1 MEKRKLR
8 INVMDVLILLL
19 IAAAVAV
26 VLYIF
31 VWSGRKGGAETDTV
45 TLRYVVE
52 IMDMPETFESFLH
65 KGDRVEDAVARGY
78 MGNVVNLRFTEMRR
92 AEYDSVTG
100 KEVYPA
106 VEGKSRALIT
116 IEADVT
122 KTDRSYSIGGQDI
135 YVGAKL
141 SLMMPEVSTYGFCI
155 ELTEVGAD
163 DAILPTT
170 DEHESDTTAETDAE
184 TESDTTEV
192 TAQ

>member
-8 INVMDVLILLL
+8 VNVMDVLILIL
-19 IAAAVAV
+19 IVAAVAV

-31 VWSGRKGGAETDTV
+31 VWSGKSGGVETDTV

-52 IMDMPETFESFLH
+52 IVDMPETFESFLH

-78 MGNVVNLRFTEMRR
+78 LGNVVNLRFTEMRR
-92 AEYDSVTG
+92 PEYDSVTG

-106 VEGKSRALIT
+106 VDGKIRALIT

-122 KTDRSYSIGGQDI
+122 KTDRSYSVGGQDI

-141 SLMMPEVSTYGFCI
+141 SLMMPEVSTYGYCI

-170 DEHESDTTAETDAE
+170 DESDTTADTETQ
-184 TESDTTEV
+184 SDTAEV

>member
-8 INVMDVLILLL
+8 VNVTDVLILLL

-31 VWSGRKGGAETDTV
+31 VWSGRSGGVETDTV

-52 IMDMPETFESFLH
+52 VVNMPETFESFLH

-78 MGNVVNLRFTEMRR
+78 LGNVVNLRFTEMRR
-92 AEYDSVTG
+92 PEYDSVTG

-106 VEGKSRALIT
+106 VDGKIRALIT

-122 KTDRSYSIGGQDI
+122 KTDRSYSVGGQDI

-141 SLMMPEVSTYGFCI
+141 SLMMPEVSTYGYCI

-163 DAILPTT
+163 DAILSVE
-170 DEHESDTTAETDAE
+170 DESDSAAGVESDSESDTAEA
-184 TESDTTEV
+184 
-192 TAQ
+192 AQ

>member
-8 INVMDVLILLL
+8 INVTDVLILLL

-31 VWSGRKGGAETDTV
+31 VWSGRSGGVETDTV

-52 IMDMPETFESFLH
+52 VVNMPETFESFLH

-78 MGNVVNLRFTEMRR
+78 LGNVVNLRFTEMRR
-92 AEYDSVTG
+92 PEYDSVTG

-106 VEGKSRALIT
+106 VDGKIRALIT

-122 KTDRSYSIGGQDI
+122 KTDRSYSVGGQDI

-141 SLMMPEVSTYGFCI
+141 SLMMPEVSTYGYCI

-163 DAILPTT
+163 DAILSVE
-170 DEHESDTTAETDAE
+170 DESDSAAGVESDSESDTAEA
-184 TESDTTEV
+184 
-192 TAQ
+192 AQ

>member
-8 INVMDVLILLL
+8 VNVMDVLILIL

-31 VWSGRKGGAETDTV
+31 VWSGKSGGMETDTV

-52 IMDMPETFESFLH
+52 IVDMPETFESFLH

-78 MGNVVNLRFTEMRR
+78 LGNVVNLRFTEMRR
-92 AEYDSVTG
+92 PEYDSVTG

-106 VEGKSRALIT
+106 VDGKIRALIT

-122 KTDRSYSIGGQDI
+122 KTDRSYSVGGQDI

-141 SLMMPEVSTYGFCI
+141 SLMMPEVSTYGYCI

-170 DEHESDTTAETDAE
+170 DESDTTADTETQ
-184 TESDTTEV
+184 SDTAEV

>member
-8 INVMDVLILLL
+8 VNVMDVLILIL

-31 VWSGRKGGAETDTV
+31 VWSGKSGGVETDTV

-52 IMDMPETFESFLH
+52 IVDMPETFESFLH

-78 MGNVVNLRFTEMRR
+78 LGNVVNLRFTEMRR
-92 AEYDSVTG
+92 PEYDSVTG

-106 VEGKSRALIT
+106 VDGKIRTLLT

-122 KTDRSYSIGGQDI
+122 KTDRSYSVGGQDI

-141 SLMMPEVSTYGFCI
+141 SLMMPEVSTYGYCI

-170 DEHESDTTAETDAE
+170 DESDTTADTETQ
-184 TESDTTEV
+184 SDTAEV

>member
-8 INVMDVLILLL
+8 VNVMDVLILIL

-31 VWSGRKGGAETDTV
+31 VWSGKSGGVETDTV

-52 IMDMPETFESFLH
+52 IVDMPETFESFLH

-78 MGNVVNLRFTEMRR
+78 LGNVVNLRFTEMRR
-92 AEYDSVTG
+92 PEYDSVTG

-106 VEGKSRALIT
+106 VDGKIRALIT

-122 KTDRSYSIGGQDI
+122 KTDRNYSVGGQDI

-141 SLMMPEVSTYGFCI
+141 SLMMPEVSTYGYCI

-170 DEHESDTTAETDAE
+170 DESDTTADTETQ
-184 TESDTTEV
+184 SDTAEV

>member
-8 INVMDVLILLL
+8 VNVMDVLILIL

-31 VWSGRKGGAETDTV
+31 VWSGKSGGVETDTV

-52 IMDMPETFESFLH
+52 IVDMPETFESFLH
-65 KGDRVEDAVARGY
+65 KGERVEDAVARGY
-78 MGNVVNLRFTEMRR
+78 LGNVVNLRFTEMRR
-92 AEYDSVTG
+92 PEYDSVTG

-106 VEGKSRALIT
+106 VDGKIRALLT

-122 KTDRSYSIGGQDI
+122 KTDRSYSVGGQDI

-141 SLMMPEVSTYGFCI
+141 SLMMPEVSTYGYCI

-170 DEHESDTTAETDAE
+170 DESDTTADTETQ
-184 TESDTTEV
+184 SDTAEV

>member
-8 INVMDVLILLL
+8 VNVMDVLILLL
-19 IAAAVAV
+19 IAAAVAL

-31 VWSGRKGGAETDTV
+31 VWSGRSGGAETDTV

-52 IMDMPETFESFLH
+52 IVDMPDAFESYLH

-78 MGNVVNLRFTEMRR
+78 MGDVVNLRFTEMRR
-92 AEYDSVTG
+92 PEYDSVTG
-100 KEVYPA
+100 KEVYPT
-106 VEGKSRALIT
+106 VDGYLRTLIT
-116 IEADVT
+116 IEAEVV
-122 KTDRSYSIGGQDI
+122 KTDRSYSVGGQNI

-141 SLMMPEVSTYGFCI
+141 SLMMPQVSTYGYCI

-163 DAILPTT
+163 DAILTT
-170 DEHESDTTAETDAE
+170 DTAADTAGSED
-184 TESDTTEV
+184 